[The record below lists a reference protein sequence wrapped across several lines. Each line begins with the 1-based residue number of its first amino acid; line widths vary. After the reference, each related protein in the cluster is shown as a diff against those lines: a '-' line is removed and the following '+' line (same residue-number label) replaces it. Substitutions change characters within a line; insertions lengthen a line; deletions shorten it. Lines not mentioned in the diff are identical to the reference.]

1 MTRQTGSHMRL
12 TSKATGRAHHITVP
26 RHGSLKVGTLRGILG
41 DVAAYLELD
50 VATLAGDL
58 FGGS

>member
-1 MTRQTGSHMRL
+1 MRL